1 MRDFFINSVVTVV
14 FVTFAALAAIGAV
27 SVLGDD
33 SEYARLCAQQES
45 NKVRDELLVRIERLN
60 QENIGL
66 ESRLTE
72 ALKRNS
78 ETLDCVEAYAK
89 IVSKIAPM
97 TKTNSDAIEELQ
109 DKFEAMSSYLAEIK
123 YGAERDIN
131 YTREDLRALRDE
143 LRSSCKTASDN
154 PLSLEGFVEVFG
166 REVGAACWDQ
176 AVVKAR
182 FLTKAK

>member
-1 MRDFFINSVVTVV
+1 MRNFFINAVITMC
-14 FVTFAALAAIGAV
+14 FIAFAAFAAIGAV
-27 SVLGDD
+27 DIFLDD
-33 SEYARLCAQQES
+33 HGEYARFCAQQES
-45 NKVRDELLVRIERLN
+45 EKIRDELLVRIERLN

-66 ESRLTE
+66 EKRLTE

-97 TKTNSDAIEELQ
+97 TKTNSDAIGELQ

-131 YTREDLRALRDE
+131 YTREDLRALRDK
-143 LRSSCKTASDN
+143 LRSSRKTATDD
-154 PLSLEGFVEVFG
+154 PLSLEGFIEVFG
-166 REVGAACWDQ
+166 KAIGEACWQQ
-176 AVVKAR
+176 AVVKAK
-182 FLTKAK
+182 LVLPK